1 MGIWSVTSFFLF
13 AIFSGIPG
21 NEGKFINFKNGY
33 EYVYRYEGHS
43 TIKDLGKFIV
53 KAKVSTIYKLLW
65 ILHVSLLRF
74 SWNPLLI
81 QVLEIEVRHQTNNL
95 IKVSTHIFRTY
106 CKNQHIDTTILFVI
120 YLVFIIVK
128 YSYLRS

>member
-65 ILHVSLLRF
+65 ILHVSSLRF

-81 QVLEIEVRHQTNNL
+81 PVLEIEVRHHTNNL
-95 IKVSTHIFRTY
+95 IKCVYIYFVHTVKTSI
-106 CKNQHIDTTILFVI
+106 KILRLYMLYI
-120 YLVFIIVK
+120 
-128 YSYLRS
+128 

>member
-1 MGIWSVTSFFLF
+1 MGIWSVTLFFLF

-53 KAKVSTIYKLLW
+53 KAKVSTIYTSLW
-65 ILHVSLLRF
+65 ILHVSSLRF

-81 QVLEIEVRHQTNNL
+81 PVLEIEVRQHTNNL
-95 IKVSTHIFRTY
+95 IKCVYIYFVHTVKTSIY
-106 CKNQHIDTTILFVI
+106 ILRLYMLYI
-120 YLVFIIVK
+120 
-128 YSYLRS
+128 